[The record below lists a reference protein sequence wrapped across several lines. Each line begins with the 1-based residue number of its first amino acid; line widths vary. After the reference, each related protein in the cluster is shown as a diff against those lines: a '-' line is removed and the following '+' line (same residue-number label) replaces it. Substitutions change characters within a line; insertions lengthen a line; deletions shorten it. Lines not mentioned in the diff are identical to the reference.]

1 MTDLHIVEL
10 TRVIELAIA
19 PVFLLTAVGALLGVL
34 TSRLGRSVDR
44 RRDLEERFG
53 TFVPAESEQVSAELE
68 LVARRIRLIYV
79 AISLAVLCALF
90 ICLLI
95 VTAFGGA
102 FVATDLSQVL
112 AGMFVLAMFALIGSL
127 LSFLREIFLAIVT
140 PRRTIALSTTVA
152 AKEEGG
158 GVIQR

>member
-1 MTDLHIVEL
+1 MTDPHIVEI

-53 TFVPAESEQVSAELE
+53 TFTAAESERASDELE
-68 LVARRIRLIYV
+68 LVARRIRLIYF

-95 VTAFGGA
+95 ATAFAGA
-102 FVATDLSQVL
+102 FIATDLSRLV
-112 AGMFVLAMFALIGSL
+112 AGMFVLAMIALIGSL
-127 LSFLREIFLAIVT
+127 LSFLREIFLAIAT
-140 PRRTIALSTTVA
+140 PRRTIAVPSVA
-152 AKEEGG
+152 GAKDDGG
-158 GVIQR
+158 GALR

>member
-1 MTDLHIVEL
+1 MTDPHIVEI

-34 TSRLGRSVDR
+34 SGRLGRSVDR

-53 TFVPAESEQVSAELE
+53 TFTAAESERASDELE
-68 LVARRIRLIYV
+68 LIARRIRLIYF

-95 VTAFGGA
+95 ATAFAGA
-102 FVATDLSQVL
+102 FIATDLSRLV
-112 AGMFVLAMFALIGSL
+112 AGMFVLAMIALIGSL
-127 LSFLREIFLAIVT
+127 LSFLREIFLAIAT
-140 PRRTIALSTTVA
+140 PRRTIAVPSVA
-152 AKEEGG
+152 GAKDDGG
-158 GVIQR
+158 GALR